1 MNVPWKTSPTLSE
14 HGLGPQTPKEKKR
27 AVMGSTRSDASAN
40 GKERLR
46 WTHELH
52 DRFVHAVNRLG
63 GPDRATPKGILK
75 GMKAMGVSDLSI
87 YHVKSHLQKYRI
99 SKLIP
104 ESTSKGKLEKRSI
117 SNTLPN
123 FSSTCALQLKEILQI
138 QREVRNR
145 LSDQAERRLKQKIEA
160 QDKYLDRIGQ
170 SHESRTTITRK
181 SSKPS
186 SFCATNNN
194 NKHLPS
200 LSEESESII
209 ETHPEV
215 VVEEEEEHQSCSK
228 RQRVV
233 IDEHVFPSSFEL
245 ELESSTTTEFIDQ
258 SWNLSWSQLAA
269 ACESPLMP
277 GFLL

>member
-1 MNVPWKTSPTLSE
+1 MNVPWKTSPSLNMVL
-14 HGLGPQTPKEKKR
+14 GLRPQKKR
-27 AVMGSTRSDASAN
+27 AVMGSTRSDGSAN

-104 ESTSKGKLEKRSI
+104 ESTSKGKPEKRSI

-160 QDKYLDRIGQ
+160 QEKYLDRIGQ

-194 NKHLPS
+194 NNKHLPS

-209 ETHPEV
+209 ETHPEE

>member
-1 MNVPWKTSPTLSE
+1 MNVPWKTSPSLNMVL
-14 HGLGPQTPKEKKR
+14 GLRPQKKR
-27 AVMGSTRSDASAN
+27 AVMGSTRSDGSAN

-104 ESTSKGKLEKRSI
+104 ESTSKGKPEKRSI

-145 LSDQAERRLKQKIEA
+145 LSDQAEVQRRLKQKIEA
-160 QDKYLDRIGQ
+160 QEKYLDRIGQ

-194 NKHLPS
+194 NNKHLPS

-209 ETHPEV
+209 ETHPEE